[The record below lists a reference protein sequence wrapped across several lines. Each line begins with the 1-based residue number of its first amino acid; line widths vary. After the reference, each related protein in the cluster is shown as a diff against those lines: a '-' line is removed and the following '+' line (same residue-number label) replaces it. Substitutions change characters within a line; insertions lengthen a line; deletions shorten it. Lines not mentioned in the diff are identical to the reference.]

1 MEVCVQWL
9 LPCRDESMPC
19 ALPPRTRTTFT
30 RLGSDQV
37 SEALTES
44 VQRQRQMMAD
54 SSDTAEA
61 APQRH
66 EARQATTAALRQGLA
81 RRHLSHTLQPGLRP
95 AERWGTSLAAS
106 AGTERA
112 HTRPSPTR
120 PSLLERFSRGDT
132 TDSGGGD
139 KPERR
144 PSLAER
150 LDSIRKVGDV
160 VSSNKLSNGDSV
172 GLTGSGSGPLS
183 GHAVAGARA
192 KRAAVRARLLA
203 EEDDPL
209 DLASL

>member
-1 MEVCVQWL
+1 
-9 LPCRDESMPC
+9 
-19 ALPPRTRTTFT
+19 
-30 RLGSDQV
+30 
-37 SEALTES
+37 
-44 VQRQRQMMAD
+44 MAD
-54 SSDTAEA
+54 SGDTVEA

-66 EARQATTAALRQGLA
+66 EARHATTAALRQGLA
-81 RRHLSHTLQPGLRP
+81 RRHLAHNLQPGLRP

-120 PSLLERFSRGDT
+120 PSLLERFSRGET
-132 TDSGGGD
+132 TESGGGD

-160 VSSNKLSNGDSV
+160 VSSNKLSDGDSV
-172 GLTGSGSGPLS
+172 GLAGSGLPS